1 MALMPLRARKQRT
14 VTQLLGDELPVD
26 VLDRYK
32 AHCLNRAA
40 AYVWLFFF
48 KQKTAYEIARALHRE
63 TGLPSDESIVWLA
76 LKQLSKANLLVEP
89 IDRPLER
96 RMESRRQLLKR
107 IGHVAIG
114 LPLVA
119 TILAPAA
126 ANAASCAGTG
136 QSCVTLPCCAGL
148 NCVAG
153 ICVP

>member
-1 MALMPLRARKQRT
+1 MALMPLRARKERT
-14 VTQLLGDELPVD
+14 VTQLLGDELPVYD
-26 VLDRYK
+26 LDRHK

-40 AYVWLFFF
+40 AYVW
-48 KQKTAYEIARALHRE
+48 QQRDGVRTADEIARALHRE